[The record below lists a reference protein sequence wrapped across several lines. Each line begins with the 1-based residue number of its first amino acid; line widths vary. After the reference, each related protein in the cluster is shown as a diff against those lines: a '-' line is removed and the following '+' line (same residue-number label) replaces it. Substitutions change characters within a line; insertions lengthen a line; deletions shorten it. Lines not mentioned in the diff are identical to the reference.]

1 MSDFG
6 ELTAMRLALI
16 GLALLCGA
24 ACASVALAQGPI
36 EKSAPQGKDPPGNDE
51 VPVTPAPHEHKG
63 VITPPPVGDKDI
75 YTNVPD
81 PNAGSE
87 KEIIPPPGTPGGVPN
102 VEPR

>member
-1 MSDFG
+1 MP
-6 ELTAMRLALI
+6 LLVRILI
-16 GLALLCGA
+16 ALALLYGV
-24 ACASVALAQGPI
+24 ASAPADVLAQGPI

-51 VPVTPAPHEHKG
+51 APITPAPKENKG

-75 YTNVPD
+75 LTNVPN

-87 KEIIPPPGTPGGVPN
+87 KDVIPPPGIPGGNPN